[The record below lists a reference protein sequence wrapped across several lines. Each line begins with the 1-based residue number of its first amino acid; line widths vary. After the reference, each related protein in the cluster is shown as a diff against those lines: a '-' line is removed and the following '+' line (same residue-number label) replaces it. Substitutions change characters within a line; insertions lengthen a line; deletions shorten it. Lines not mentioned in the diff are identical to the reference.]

1 VNCVLMDM
9 TDSFG
14 RYAVRYWLTD
24 LALDDPTDSEVR
36 TCVYFALQRAEM
48 RLAQPSHSVL
58 LTEASSDSAASK
70 TQQQL
75 ERRKK
80 LLERIDLFA
89 ALSDGERAQLAAE
102 LKYSPF
108 TRGEVMTKEGA
119 EAHWL
124 YLVEDG
130 QASVRVGDGALERE
144 VASLTAP
151 TVFGEMSLLT
161 GERRAAT
168 VVATSDVECFRLD
181 KVAVQRILAS
191 RPALAEQLAALLA
204 KRRAALV
211 AAKEDLSADALR
223 AREATDARD
232 LLSRI
237 KRFLAI
243 DARES

>member
-1 VNCVLMDM
+1 MDM

-24 LALDDPTDSEVR
+24 LALDDPTDSEVS

-58 LTEASSDSAASK
+58 LTEASADRAASK
-70 TQQQL
+70 SEEQL
-75 ERRKK
+75 GRRKK
-80 LLERIDLFA
+80 LLERIELFA

-130 QASVRVGDGALERE
+130 QASVRVGEGPLERE
-144 VASLTAP
+144 VAALTAP

-161 GERRAAT
+161 GEPRAAT
-168 VVATSDVECFRLD
+168 VVALSDVECFRLD
-181 KVAVQRILAS
+181 KVAVQGFSPPGPRWPNNWRHCWRS
-191 RPALAEQLAALLA
+191 AALRWSPP
-204 KRRAALV
+204 KR
-211 AAKEDLSADALR
+211 
-223 AREATDARD
+223 T
-232 LLSRI
+232 
-237 KRFLAI
+237 
-243 DARES
+243 